1 MWRGST
7 KHNPYSCGSRSGEQ
21 HYCYRLAMVGP
32 IFASALSYNVY
43 LHFRYLLP
51 LFLIQ
56 DGIRCSRMK
65 DERTDV
71 LSFSIEIEAMDVF
84 TFVYYRK
91 PTAFA
96 MLSDRMWK

>member
-1 MWRGST
+1 
-7 KHNPYSCGSRSGEQ
+7 
-21 HYCYRLAMVGP
+21 MVGP

-71 LSFSIEIEAMDVF
+71 LSFSIELKAMVVFYICILQKTDRFCYAFRQDVENN
-84 TFVYYRK
+84 
-91 PTAFA
+91 
-96 MLSDRMWK
+96 LSGEVPWR